1 MKIIFQLSI
10 ITVITAVFLGSAAPV
25 SAKRNKIG
33 GFDVS
38 NASIPVNRIL
48 SGGVRRDG
56 IPSIDDPKFVSTGQV
71 RFLPD
76 LDLVVSV
83 TSGETT
89 RAYPLRILNLH
100 EIVNDSIA
108 DDHFAVTY
116 CPLCGTA
123 MVFDR
128 KFGDEVKTFGVS
140 GLLYNSDVLMYDRES
155 ESLWSQLA
163 LESVAGPMVGTPLN
177 WRASAMMKWKAWKER
192 YPDGEVLSTDTGFR
206 RDYNS
211 NPYAEYAQSANTM
224 FPVPTLRGDLPKK
237 TWVMGLLVDG
247 KAKAYQLANL
257 PRDKVLSDTVN
268 GRDILILFDG
278 ESLEFQAEYADTR
291 EKIPAVMVY
300 WFAWQGFYPDTEV
313 FGKLRDRNENKS

>member
-1 MKIIFQLSI
+1 MNMIFHLSI
-10 ITVITAVFLGSAAPV
+10 VTVITAAFLGSATQA
-25 SAKRNKIG
+25 SAKRSKIG

-38 NASIPVNRIL
+38 NATIPVNRIL
-48 SGGVRRDG
+48 SGGVGRDQ
-56 IPSIDDPKFVSTGQV
+56 IPSIDNPKFLSTGQV
-71 RFLPD
+71 HFLRD

-108 DDHFAVTY
+108 GEHIAVTY

-163 LESVAGPMVGTPLN
+163 VESVAGTMVGTPLN
-177 WRASAMMKWKAWKER
+177 WRASAVMKWKAWKER
-192 YPDGEVLSTDTGFR
+192 YPAGEVLSTDTGFR
-206 RDYNS
+206 RDYNR
-211 NPYAEYAQSANTM
+211 NPYAEYMQSTNTM
-224 FPVPTLRGDLPKK
+224 FPVPTLRRDLPKK

-247 KAKAYQLANL
+247 KAKAYQLAYL
-257 PRDKVLSDTVN
+257 PQDEVLSDTVN
-268 GRDILILFDG
+268 GRDILIHLDG
-278 ESLEFQAEYADTR
+278 ESMEFQAEYADTR

-313 FGKLRDRNENKS
+313 LGKLRDRKKNT